1 MPTRPDLADR
11 ISSTKSPEIFNLSLD
26 EARTKASDI
35 VSRGSDARFAPVVE
49 NWRQLS
55 DGRIQFSVRTI
66 RFSESM
72 ASRAR

>member
-26 EARTKASDI
+26 EARTKARDI